1 MPLCIAARNWTGG
14 RPASSLSRLPAA
26 LSTDLSPPPRRLR
39 RAGCL
44 LASCLALM
52 LTAAG
57 CGSQP
62 TVALPRKDTAVTAP
76 GTLDSPHLTA
86 RQQVI
91 AAYTGYWQAYS
102 SALSARNA
110 ARAKVILAP
119 YDAPAAIT
127 RVIAGDQR
135 VWAANETAYGTAEPH
150 ILSVH
155 ITGSRAQIHDCLDL
169 SHFGALDTR
178 TGRIVPDSFGLPR
191 LNFYITLALSRGRW
205 LVTDMQPVVVPCEP

>member
-1 MPLCIAARNWTGG
+1 MPLCVAARNWTGG
-14 RPASSLSRLPAA
+14 RPASSLSRLLAA
-26 LSTDLSPPPRRLR
+26 LSSDLSPPPRRLR

-44 LASCLALM
+44 LACCAAVMLA
-52 LTAAG
+52 ASG
-57 CGSQP
+57 CGSQHA
-62 TVALPRKDTAVTAP
+62 VALPPKDSAVTAP
-76 GTLDSPHLTA
+76 GAPGSPRLTT
-86 RQQVI
+86 RQRVI
-91 AAYTGYWQAYS
+91 DAYTGYWQAYS
-102 SALSARNA
+102 SALGSRNA

-135 VWAANETAYGTAEPH
+135 VWAADETAYGTADPH

-155 ITGSRAQIHDCLDL
+155 VTGPRAQLHDCLDL

-178 TGRIVPDSFGLPR
+178 TGRIVPDSFGLSR
-191 LNFYITLALSRGRW
+191 LNFYITLVLSRGRW